1 MMRQAFLYLLLVLAV
16 LFWGGSWIVVKQ
28 LTADI
33 DPVLI
38 ATMRFVIVSVIL
50 LPVAVWLY
58 AKGERVRGE
67 DFGTLMLLALFGV
80 VLLYILQYYGVSM
93 TTAINASL
101 MATFNPAV
109 TLLLSAAFLK
119 EKISMEKIAA
129 IAVAFLGAF
138 FVITNGNM
146 NFGAIAGDILG
157 SLLSLASTS
166 CWAVYTVVSKRAT
179 QRHSPLFITA
189 STSIIGALLFI
200 PIMLLVSSPIKL
212 VTLPLADWMGL
223 FFLAVLCTIFAYSI
237 WSYSLERL
245 DASKTAIFIYLVP
258 LFAVLL
264 SYIYL
269 GESITPYT
277 ILGGFLIFSGVYY
290 STT

>member
-1 MMRQAFLYLLLVLAV
+1 MMRQAFLYLLLVLAA

-58 AKGERVRGE
+58 AKGERVKGE
-67 DFGTLMLLALFGV
+67 DFGMLMLLALSGV

-119 EKISMEKIAA
+119 EKISTEKIAA

-146 NFGAIAGDILG
+146 NLGAIAGDILG

-179 QRHSPLFITA
+179 QRHSPLFITTY
-189 STSIIGALLFI
+189 TSMIGALFFI

-223 FFLAVLCTIFAYSI
+223 FFLAVLCTVFAYSV

-245 DASKTAIFIYLVP
+245 DASKTAVFIYLVP

-264 SYIYL
+264 SYIRL

>member
-1 MMRQAFLYLLLVLAV
+1 MMRQAFLYILLILAV

-28 LTADI
+28 LTAEM

-38 ATMRFVIVSVIL
+38 ATMRFVIVSIIL
-50 LPVAVWLY
+50 LPVAIWLY
-58 AKGERVRGE
+58 AKGERVRRE
-67 DFGTLMLLALFGV
+67 DFGTLILLALFGV
-80 VLLYILQYYGVSM
+80 VLLYIFQYYGVSM

-101 MATFNPAV
+101 MATFNPSV
-109 TLLLSAAFLK
+109 TLLLSAVFLR
-119 EKISMEKIAA
+119 ERVSMKKIAA

-146 NFGAIAGDILG
+146 NFGAIAGDIFG

-166 CWAVYTVVSKRAT
+166 CWAAYTVMSKKAV
-179 QRHSPLFITA
+179 QKHSALFLTVYA
-189 STSIIGALLFI
+189 SIIGALLFI
-200 PIMLLVSSPIKL
+200 PVMFLVSSPLKL
-212 VTLPLADWMGL
+212 MTLSSYGWAGL
-223 FFLAVLCTIFAYSI
+223 FYLAVLCTVFAYSV

-264 SYIYL
+264 SYLCL

-277 ILGGFLIFSGVYY
+277 VLGGLLIFSGVYY

>member
-1 MMRQAFLYLLLVLAV
+1 MMRQAFLYLLLVLAA

-58 AKGERVRGE
+58 AKGERVKGE
-67 DFGTLMLLALFGV
+67 DFGMLMLLALFGV

-189 STSIIGALLFI
+189 YTSIIGALLFI

>member
-146 NFGAIAGDILG
+146 NFGAIAGDISG

-189 STSIIGALLFI
+189 YTSIIGALLFI

>member
-189 STSIIGALLFI
+189 YTSIIGALLFI